1 MIRIH
6 SSDWRILFLLDIVM
20 GDDEEDG
27 QMNLTDASMVV
38 LAAGMAAV
46 VGLWL
51 ARRSRPLAVGFLAA
65 LGLWLAATAAL
76 AHAGVLSD
84 WTARPPRVG
93 LLPLAFLATTLLLG
107 RTATLRAL
115 VEATPRAWPILAQT
129 FRVPVELTLFALY
142 ASGRAP
148 VQVTFEGRNLDVLVG
163 LTAPLMA
170 WWVWR
175 RRANP
180 ALVVG
185 WNVLGL
191 TILANTVVT
200 VLTSTPGPLHLP
212 WPGAP
217 FTAIAEWPLVWLPA
231 FLAPLAVLLHVV
243 SLQQTAPL
251 LLRPGT
257 PLFRATKPD

>member
-1 MIRIH
+1 
-6 SSDWRILFLLDIVM
+6 
-20 GDDEEDG
+20 
-27 QMNLTDASMVV
+27 MNLADASMVV
-38 LAAGMAAV
+38 LVAGMAAV

-51 ARRSRPLAVGFLAA
+51 ARRSRPLAVGFIGA
-65 LGLWLAATAAL
+65 LGLWLAVTAAL
-76 AHAGVLSD
+76 ANAGALSD
-84 WTARPPRVG
+84 WTARPPRIG
-93 LLPLAFLATTLLLG
+93 LLPLAFLASTLLLG
-107 RTATLRAL
+107 RTATFRAL

-129 FRVPVELTLFALY
+129 FRVPVELTLFALC

-175 RRANP
+175 RRASP
-180 ALVVG
+180 ALVVS

-191 TILANTVVT
+191 AILANTVVT
-200 VLTSTPGPLHLP
+200 VLTSTPGPLHRP

-217 FTAIAEWPLVWLPA
+217 FTAIATWPLVWLPA

-251 LLRPGT
+251 LVRQGT
-257 PLFRATKPD
+257 PLSRATKPD